1 LERPHKIPVTKRK
14 IQTNQQEENE
24 VKPKDEIILEDMDLY
39 ANIEDIE
46 FLDEEQRVQE
56 SREVAFDRTGNSR
69 TDFI

>member
-14 IQTNQQEENE
+14 IQINQEEENE

-56 SREVAFDRTGNSR
+56 IREVVFDKM
-69 TDFI
+69 